1 MCMCVVGGGCEI
13 IFNQAIDIIT
23 EGVRT
28 KFFCFGGVY
37 CLSFC

>member
-1 MCMCVVGGGCEI
+1 MCLCVVGGGCDV

-28 KFFCFGGVY
+28 KFFVLEGCTV
-37 CLSFC
+37 